1 MTMTTRQFIDQ
12 LAAGES
18 SAARDTLENVLSA
31 RAFETLDDY
40 KKQIAAN
47 IFGGEESKQEE
58 AQTEE

>member
-1 MTMTTRQFIDQ
+1 MTTRNFIDQ

-47 IFGGEESKQEE
+47 IFGGETSEQEE
-58 AQTEE
+58 

>member
-1 MTMTTRQFIDQ
+1 MTTRNFIDQ

-47 IFGGEESKQEE
+47 IFGGEESKEE